1 MELDIASRQ
10 QIAEM
15 GVTSF
20 NMIRELSPL
29 VPSWRIS
36 IKPKSLEIINN
47 YISTRRWIYSITLT
61 FLIAGMFFGIILV
74 LRDMPREKRIAQL
87 RSDFVSN
94 VTHEL
99 KTPLTSIRMFAETM
113 HLGRIK
119 KKNERQEYLS
129 IIVNETERLTP
140 KPRS

>member
-1 MELDIASRQ
+1 MIQSDTEFEMELDIASRQ

-74 LRDMPREKRIAQL
+74 LRDMSREKRIAQL

-99 KTPLTSIRMFAETM
+99 KTPLTSIRMFA
-113 HLGRIK
+113 
-119 KKNERQEYLS
+119 
-129 IIVNETERLTP
+129 
-140 KPRS
+140 